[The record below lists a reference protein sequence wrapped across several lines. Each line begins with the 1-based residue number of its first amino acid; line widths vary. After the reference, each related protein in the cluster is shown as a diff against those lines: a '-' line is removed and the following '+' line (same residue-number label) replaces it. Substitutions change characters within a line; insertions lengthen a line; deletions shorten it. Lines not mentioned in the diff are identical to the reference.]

1 MKGCTD
7 AALGAEGQEERR
19 GVGGETGWGGGDRKG
34 KTGMGRERH
43 QTPSIRTGSGQCLRV
58 VRLMAKSE
66 K

>member
-19 GVGGETGWGGGDRKG
+19 GVRGETERVGDRER

-43 QTPSIRTGSGQCLRV
+43 QTPSIRTGPGQCLSV